1 VEACLAFGQLE
12 DFRDLSGKVY
22 NYQLLTKALLLS
34 SSIKIRERILN
45 SKDDEL
51 ISSYNMWVKR
61 KELLTSALSM
71 STAQL
76 TENGIDPVALAS
88 EVEKLEKEI
97 SEKSEIFGA
106 GFESK
111 RVTYENV
118 QKSLGKNEVAVE
130 VVRYRHFDHTFT
142 DSVVYVALYVKAD
155 NARPKVIEFPEG
167 YRMESRYFKYYR
179 NCIINKLP
187 DQFSYKVFWE
197 PFQKEIGTAATI
209 FISPDG
215 VYNQINLEGIPT
227 PDGRYVI
234 DNSNI
239 VIVSNTKDLYTKK
252 QKVKT
257 QVSAPKNNATMIG
270 NPLFYASA
278 STNQE
283 IPQLPGTEKEISE
296 LDDLLKKNGW
306 STLEYTEDKASEE
319 VVKELNSPR
328 IFHIATHGFYSPTI
342 DKSELERLTESESKL
357 AENPLM
363 KSGLLLSGAG
373 EILAKTRYNF
383 NIDNGVLTAYEAMN
397 LNLDQTD
404 LVVLSACETG
414 LGEISNGEG
423 VYGLQRA
430 FLVAGAKVLVMS
442 MFKVDDAATQE
453 LILNFYKKWTNTG
466 NMRLSFVEA
475 KKELRVKY
483 PEPYYWSPFMMIG
496 LEK

>member
-1 VEACLAFGQLE
+1 
-12 DFRDLSGKVY
+12 
-22 NYQLLTKALLLS
+22 
-34 SSIKIRERILN
+34 
-45 SKDDEL
+45 
-51 ISSYNMWVKR
+51 
-61 KELLTSALSM
+61 M

-76 TENGIDPVALAS
+76 TENGIDPILLGN

-106 GFESK
+106 GFETK

-130 VVRYRHFDHTFT
+130 MVRYRHFDHTFT
-142 DSVVYVALYVKAD
+142 DSVVYVALYVKSD
-155 NARPKVIEFPEG
+155 NARPKAIEFAEG
-167 YRMESRYFKYYR
+167 HRMESRYFKYYR
-179 NCIINKLP
+179 NCIINKIP

-197 PFQKEIGTAATI
+197 PFQKEIGQAATI

-215 VYNQINLEGIPT
+215 VYNQINLEAIPT

-257 QVSAPKNNATMIG
+257 VVAAKNSATMIG

-278 STNQE
+278 SSRNE
-283 IPQLPGTEKEISE
+283 IPQLPGTEREISE
-296 LDDLLKKNGW
+296 LDKLLKQNGW
-306 STLEYTEDKASEE
+306 STLEYTEERASEE
-319 VVKELNSPR
+319 RVKELSSPR
-328 IFHIATHGFYSPTI
+328 IFHIATHGFYSPAI

-373 EILAKTRYNF
+373 EILAKTKYNY
-383 NIDNGVLTAYEAMN
+383 NIDQGVLTAYEAMN

-430 FLVAGAKVLVMS
+430 FLVAGAKVLIMS
-442 MFKVDDAATQE
+442 MFKVDDAATQK
-453 LILNFYKKWTNTG
+453 LILNFYTKWTNTG

-475 KKELRVKY
+475 KKELRVEY
-483 PEPYYWSPFMMIG
+483 PDPYYWAPFMMIG